1 MRAKRLSFFF
11 RFDFLNPTKKM
22 SKKRIAIITVAFL
35 VISYLVYSYFS
46 PSSDDKVYLTSKVRK
61 GNFISEVVT
70 SGEVQSTSL
79 KKITGPPNLRKF
91 RLRDIKIQDL
101 VPEGTIVK
109 KGDYVGKLDPSGVN
123 ELILDARL
131 NLEAEESKFTQ
142 QQLDTTLTLKQERN
156 AVKDLRFSMEETKL
170 ELKQSIYEPPA
181 TIKGLENKLEKLER
195 DFREK
200 QENYKIK
207 KRQANAK
214 MVEVGTKVSKIRK
227 ELDDLLKL
235 LESFTIYSDGN
246 GMITYDKNWDG
257 TKKKVGSTISPWQ
270 PSIATLPDLTKMESK
285 TYANEVDIRKVEEG
299 LPVKVGFDAFPDV
312 ELEGVVTDVANVGE
326 KKRGSDIKVFQV
338 LIKLKEIDKS
348 IRPGMTTSNKILTF
362 ERKDVLSVPLE
373 AVFTQDSITYVFKK
387 SGFSINKK
395 QVKIGDS
402 NNDSVIIKEGL
413 SENDEVYL
421 NKPEGLDKSAIVK
434 LN

>member
-1 MRAKRLSFFF
+1 M
-11 RFDFLNPTKKM
+11 
-22 SKKRIAIITVAFL
+22 
-35 VISYLVYSYFS
+35 
-46 PSSDDKVYLTSKVRK
+46 
-61 GNFISEVVT
+61 
-70 SGEVQSTSL
+70 
-79 KKITGPPNLRKF
+79 
-91 RLRDIKIQDL
+91 
-101 VPEGTIVK
+101 
-109 KGDYVGKLDPSGVN
+109 
-123 ELILDARL
+123 ILDARL

-195 DFREK
+195 DFKEK

-214 MVEVGTKVSKIRK
+214 MVVVGTKVSKIRK
-227 ELDDLLKL
+227 ELDDLLNL

-257 TKKKVGSTISPWQ
+257 TKKKIGSTISPWQ

-373 AVFTQDSITYVFKK
+373 AVFTQDSIAYVFKK

-402 NNDSVIIKEGL
+402 NNVSVIIKEGL

-421 NKPEGLDKSAIVK
+421 NKPEGLEKSAIAK